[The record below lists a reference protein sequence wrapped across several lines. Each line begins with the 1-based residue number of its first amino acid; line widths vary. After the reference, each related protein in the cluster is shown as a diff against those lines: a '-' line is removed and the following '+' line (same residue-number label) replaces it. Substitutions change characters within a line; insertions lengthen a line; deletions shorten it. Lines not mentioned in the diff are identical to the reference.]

1 MIEDFFELC
10 EEYMKAHPNADNP
23 LSYSYVFGIDE
34 LTELI
39 KLAKGK
45 ELRFEVVENV
55 TDSIDVYIDNKK
67 INLDGIL

>member
-1 MIEDFFELC
+1 MIEDFFKLC
-10 EEYMKAHPNADNP
+10 DEYMKAHPNAENP
-23 LSYSYVFGIDE
+23 SSYVYVFSINE
-34 LTELI
+34 LTQMI

-45 ELRFEVVENV
+45 ELQFKVVDNE